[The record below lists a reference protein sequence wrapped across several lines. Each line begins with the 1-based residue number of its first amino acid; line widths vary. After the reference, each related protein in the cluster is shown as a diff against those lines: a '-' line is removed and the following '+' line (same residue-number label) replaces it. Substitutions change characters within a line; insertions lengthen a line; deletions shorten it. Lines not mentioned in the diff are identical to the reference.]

1 MSEVLWTELEK
12 IDVLRERMG
21 LGYEEARNSLHLA
34 QGDIVKALADL
45 EKAKHNDRDERRQR
59 GREFLGG
66 IQEKIGDLNHT
77 KINLKHNN
85 KTLFSVS
92 APLGLGLTL
101 ALMRLRPSLR
111 LLGLVS
117 VVGAVLAH
125 CKLEVDNSAKS
136 TDKGDPRE
144 AIYSQTEMGI

>member
-12 IDVLRERMG
+12 IDILRERMG
-21 LGYEEARNSLHLA
+21 LGYEEARNALNLA

-45 EKAKHNDRDERRQR
+45 EKVKKNDRDEMRHR
-59 GREFLGG
+59 GREFWEGL
-66 IQEKIGDLNHT
+66 QDKFEDLSHT
-77 KINLKHNN
+77 KINLKRND
-85 KTLFSVS
+85 KTIFSVS

-101 ALMRLRPSLR
+101 ALARRPGLR

-117 VVGAVLAH
+117 AAGAALAH
-125 CKLEVDNSAKS
+125 CKLEVDNTAKR

>member
-12 IDVLRERMG
+12 IDILRERMG
-21 LGYEEARNSLHLA
+21 LGYEEARNALHLA

-45 EKAKHNDRDERRQR
+45 EKAKNNTRHEMRDR
-59 GREFLGG
+59 GRELWNGL
-66 IQEKIGDLNHT
+66 QEKFGDLSQT
-77 KINLKHNN
+77 KINLKHND

-101 ALMRLRPSLR
+101 ALMRRPGLR
-111 LLGLVS
+111 LMGF
-117 VVGAVLAH
+117 VGAAGAALAH

>member
-21 LGYEEARNSLHLA
+21 LGYEEARNALNLA

-45 EKAKHNDRDERRQR
+45 EKAKNNTFNEMRSR
-59 GREFLGG
+59 GRELWDGL
-66 IQEKIGDLNHT
+66 QEKFEDLSQT
-77 KINLKHNN
+77 KVNFKHKD

-101 ALMRLRPSLR
+101 ALMRRPGLR
-111 LLGLVS
+111 LLGVVS
-117 VVGAVLAH
+117 VVGAALTH
-125 CKLEVDNSAKS
+125 CKLEVDDSAKS
-136 TDKGDPRE
+136 TIRDDPRE
-144 AIYSQTEMGI
+144 TVYSQMEMGI

>member
-21 LGYEEARNSLHLA
+21 LGYEEARNSLNLA
-34 QGDIVKALADL
+34 QGDVVKALADL
-45 EKAKHNDRDERRQR
+45 EKVKHHDRDEMRLR
-59 GREFLGG
+59 GREFWNGL
-66 IQEKIGDLNHT
+66 QEKFGDLSHA
-77 KINLKHNN
+77 KINLKHND

-92 APLGLGLTL
+92 APLGLGITLTL
-101 ALMRLRPSLR
+101 MRRPGLRF
-111 LLGLVS
+111 LGLV
-117 VVGAVLAH
+117 GAAGAALAH
-125 CKLEVDNSAKS
+125 CKLEVDNSVKS